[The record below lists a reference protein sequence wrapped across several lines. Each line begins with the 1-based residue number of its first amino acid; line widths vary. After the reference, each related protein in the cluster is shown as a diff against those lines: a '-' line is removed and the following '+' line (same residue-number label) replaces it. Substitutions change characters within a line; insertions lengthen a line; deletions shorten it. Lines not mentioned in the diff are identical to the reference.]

1 MYGCYGTPSSGTK
14 GAVAGEPIRV
24 ELPKVKTLFD
34 ECDWRPFISMQYPY
48 SNTWDIEMRSLVIL
62 RKKKYRGHVCDVDI
76 DRAMYIDVRTIKD
89 DTPADETGEHITKI
103 TPQ

>member
-1 MYGCYGTPSSGTK
+1 MYGCYGPPAQAGTR
-14 GAVAGEPIRV
+14 GLVAGEPIRV

-34 ECDWRPFISMQYPY
+34 ECDWRPFLSMRYPY
-48 SNTWDIEMRSLVIL
+48 SNTWDIEMRSLVF
-62 RKKKYRGHVCDVDI
+62 RKKKFIGHVCGHEI

-89 DTPADETGEHITKI
+89 DTPADETNEHITKI